1 MDKKRIFIV
10 DDESGFTRLLKLTLE
25 KTGGYLVKEEND
37 GTNAWRAARE
47 FKPDII
53 FLDIV
58 MPKIDGGDVA
68 QQIRSDPTPGPRAH
82 YFPDGDCLA
91 ERDKQRD
98 WRVSFPRQT
107 GEPGRHHPVHP
118 GASRSIGAHAG
129 EIHLGDWDRFW
140 RAEQSG

>member
-25 KTGGYLVKEEND
+25 KTGGYQVLEEND

-68 QQIRSDPTPGPRAH
+68 QQIRSDPALAH
-82 YFPDGDCLA
+82 VPIIFLTAIVSQKETNSEIGGFPFLA
-91 ERDKQRD
+91 KP
-98 WRVSFPRQT
+98 VSLDAITQCIR
-107 GEPGRHHPVHP
+107 E
-118 GASRSIGAHAG
+118 
-129 EIHLGDWDRFW
+129 HLG
-140 RAEQSG
+140 A